1 MGKLILDYI
10 EFRRTIFRVKGRVD
24 AGVKEEDFYLY
35 ENSSGRMLPLKNVL
49 VKDKRFDLEI
59 PMLAVNNESPLET
72 GHWYIC
78 IKEKKGTLY
87 RAYVTD
93 DLYDKIYQYEL
104 PDAEYD
110 LMVEKGD
117 NNYFYAFSKLDED
130 GFAFYLQVDYSVPEK
145 TKNIFKIWISN
156 VKKRHK
162 YRLSII
168 RKGVF
173 SLIFCFFNRVVKK
186 TGNKVLFTSDS
197 RVKIGGNEEF
207 VYNKMIERGMDKDY
221 VFRFSYKERIGA
233 HRSFKDKI
241 LFTYYLATSDYI
253 FLDDYQPEIYL
264 NKYDP
269 SVKVIQV
276 WHACGAFKTLG
287 FERLKMKG
295 APPFNTR
302 VHKCYT
308 HVPVSSEHSA
318 KHHAEAFAIDES
330 KFYPVGIPRTDVF
343 FDPEYKQQVKENV
356 YSEFPQLKTAA
367 KVILYA
373 PTFRGENARN
383 AYFPMHVLHFRKIG
397 EYLKS
402 INGIMIVKMHPFVK
416 EMIKIPEEYKPYFI
430 DASSYREVN
439 DILFVTYLLITD
451 YSSVIYEMALLNKP
465 MLFYAFDLKQ
475 YVSDRGFY
483 EPYEDIVPG
492 KIVKTLPAL
501 LRALREEDY
510 ESEKLEGFISKN
522 FKYTDGKATDRV
534 IDLVFGEQ
542 NDN

>member
-1 MGKLILDYI
+1 MDKLILDYI
-10 EFRRTIFRVKGRVD
+10 EFRRTIFIAKGKVEED
-24 AGVKEEDFYLY
+24 IKNEDFYLCD
-35 ENSSGRMLPLKNVL
+35 SLSKRILQIKNVS
-49 VKDKRFDLEI
+49 VEKGIFSLEI
-59 PMLAVNNESPLET
+59 PMLAVNHESPLKT
-72 GHWYIC
+72 GNWYIC
-78 IKEKKGTLY
+78 VKDRNDNLHE
-87 RAYVTD
+87 AHVTD
-93 DLYDKIYQYEL
+93 ELYNKIYQYEL
-104 PDAEYD
+104 PDTELD
-110 LMVEKGD
+110 VIVDKGKD
-117 NNYFYAFSKLDED
+117 NYFHAFSKLNENN
-130 GFAFYLQVDYSVPEK
+130 FTFYLKVEYSIPYK
-145 TKNIFKIWISN
+145 TKNIFKIWITE

-168 RKGVF
+168 RKGIF
-173 SLIFCFFNRVVKK
+173 SLIFRFFNRYVKK

-197 RVKIGGNEEF
+197 RSEIGGNEEF
-207 VYNKMIERGMDKDY
+207 IYERMIERGMDRDY
-221 VFRFSYKERIGA
+221 IFRFSFKEGIGA
-233 HRSFKDKI
+233 HRSLKEKL

-264 NKYDP
+264 NNYDP
-269 SVKVIQV
+269 SVKVVQV

-287 FERLKMKG
+287 FERLEMKG
-295 APPFNTR
+295 APPFNTK

-330 KFYPVGIPRTDVF
+330 KFYPIGIPRTDVF
-343 FDPEYKQQVKENV
+343 FDQEYKRQIQKKV
-356 YSEFPQLKTAA
+356 YDEYPQLKSAS

-383 AYFPMHVLHFRKIG
+383 AYFPMHILHFKKIG
-397 EYLKS
+397 EYLK
-402 INGIMIVKMHPFVK
+402 NTGAVMIVKMHPFVNSK
-416 EMIKIPEEYKPYFI
+416 LNIPEEYKEYFI

-439 DILFVTYLLITD
+439 DILFVTDLLITD
-451 YSSVIYEMALLNKP
+451 YSSVIYEMSLLNKP

-501 LRALREEDY
+501 LKALEEEDY
-510 ESEKLEGFISKN
+510 ESEKLKGFIAKN

-542 NDN
+542 K